1 MYHGTTYSRAKSIV
15 AEGWIYRTNGNRAV
29 YRNTEPGFVSLAA
42 RPIEA
47 AEFAARAYLNERL
60 HNGTQKLVV
69 FEVDVNA
76 NTVALDKKETDN
88 PSTEWAVRHP
98 EQTGPYYRCDT
109 DLPRWCVTRW
119 LLLQFV
125 SPQDRWDFIDERIEL
140 KDAGLAD
147 QQWRRSLSA
156 LQKNSA
162 GTVPALFWSESM
174 RFLLSRYFCRPWWL
188 SCAGR
193 GSKYVCGYGCCLV

>member
-1 MYHGTTYSRAKSIV
+1 M
-15 AEGWIYRTNGNRAV
+15 
-29 YRNTEPGFVSLAA
+29 SLAA

-76 NTVALDKKETDN
+76 NTVALDKSETDN

-109 DLPRWCVTRW
+109 DLP
-119 LLLQFV
+119 
-125 SPQDRWDFIDERIEL
+125 
-140 KDAGLAD
+140 AGALPAGCFFSSFP
-147 QQWRRSLSA
+147 RRTGGILST
-156 LQKNSA
+156 SA
-162 GTVPALFWSESM
+162 SN
-174 RFLLSRYFCRPWWL
+174 
-188 SCAGR
+188 
-193 GSKYVCGYGCCLV
+193 

>member
-69 FEVDVNA
+69 FEVDVNT
-76 NTVALDKKETDN
+76 NTVALDKKGC
-88 PSTEWAVRHP
+88 PFLFCP
-98 EQTGPYYRCDT
+98 K
-109 DLPRWCVTRW
+109 PRYW
-119 LLLQFV
+119 
-125 SPQDRWDFIDERIEL
+125 
-140 KDAGLAD
+140 
-147 QQWRRSLSA
+147 
-156 LQKNSA
+156 
-162 GTVPALFWSESM
+162 
-174 RFLLSRYFCRPWWL
+174 Y
-188 SCAGR
+188 
-193 GSKYVCGYGCCLV
+193 

>member
-1 MYHGTTYSRAKSIV
+1 MKNKKNGYGILTAVILVAVIAIGVFIV
-15 AEGWIYRTNGNRAV
+15 L
-29 YRNTEPGFVSLAA
+29 GFM
-42 RPIEA
+42 
-47 AEFAARAYLNERL
+47 
-60 HNGTQKLVV
+60 
-69 FEVDVNA
+69 
-76 NTVALDKKETDN
+76 DKKETEN

-156 LQKNSA
+156 LQ
-162 GTVPALFWSESM
+162 
-174 RFLLSRYFCRPWWL
+174 
-188 SCAGR
+188 
-193 GSKYVCGYGCCLV
+193 

>member
-1 MYHGTTYSRAKSIV
+1 M
-15 AEGWIYRTNGNRAV
+15 
-29 YRNTEPGFVSLAA
+29 
-42 RPIEA
+42 
-47 AEFAARAYLNERL
+47 
-60 HNGTQKLVV
+60 
-69 FEVDVNA
+69 DVNA

-156 LQKNSA
+156 LQ
-162 GTVPALFWSESM
+162 
-174 RFLLSRYFCRPWWL
+174 
-188 SCAGR
+188 
-193 GSKYVCGYGCCLV
+193 

>member
-88 PSTEWAVRHP
+88 PSTDWAVRHP

-156 LQKNSA
+156 LQ
-162 GTVPALFWSESM
+162 
-174 RFLLSRYFCRPWWL
+174 
-188 SCAGR
+188 
-193 GSKYVCGYGCCLV
+193 

>member
-29 YRNTEPGFVSLAA
+29 YRNTE
-42 RPIEA
+42 
-47 AEFAARAYLNERL
+47 RL

-76 NTVALDKKETDN
+76 NTVALDKRETDN

-156 LQKNSA
+156 LQ
-162 GTVPALFWSESM
+162 
-174 RFLLSRYFCRPWWL
+174 
-188 SCAGR
+188 
-193 GSKYVCGYGCCLV
+193 

>member
-76 NTVALDKKETDN
+76 NTVALDKRETDN
-88 PSTEWAVRHP
+88 PSTECVIPSRP
-98 EQTGPYYRCDT
+98 GRITGAIRICRAGA
-109 DLPRWCVTRW
+109 LP
-119 LLLQFV
+119 
-125 SPQDRWDFIDERIEL
+125 
-140 KDAGLAD
+140 AGCFFSSFP
-147 QQWRRSLSA
+147 RRTGGILST
-156 LQKNSA
+156 SA
-162 GTVPALFWSESM
+162 SN
-174 RFLLSRYFCRPWWL
+174 
-188 SCAGR
+188 
-193 GSKYVCGYGCCLV
+193 

>member
-1 MYHGTTYSRAKSIV
+1 MKGCVKERRWKQRDIV
-15 AEGWIYRTNGNRAV
+15 PWNDIF
-29 YRNTEPGFVSLAA
+29 PGEIDCCGGMDLSDQRKPGGLPQYGAGLCVAGCTSH
-42 RPIEA
+42 RGGGICR
-47 AEFAARAYLNERL
+47 RAYLNERL

-69 FEVDVNA
+69 FEVDVNT

-156 LQKNSA
+156 LQ
-162 GTVPALFWSESM
+162 
-174 RFLLSRYFCRPWWL
+174 
-188 SCAGR
+188 
-193 GSKYVCGYGCCLV
+193 

>member
-76 NTVALDKKETDN
+76 NTVALDKRETDN

-125 SPQDRWDFIDERIEL
+125 SPQ
-140 KDAGLAD
+140 
-147 QQWRRSLSA
+147 
-156 LQKNSA
+156 
-162 GTVPALFWSESM
+162 
-174 RFLLSRYFCRPWWL
+174 
-188 SCAGR
+188 
-193 GSKYVCGYGCCLV
+193 

>member
-69 FEVDVNA
+69 SEVDDHA

-88 PSTEWAVRHP
+88 PSTEWAGCVIPSRPGRITGAENGSAALVRYP
-98 EQTGPYYRCDT
+98 LGCFFSSFPRRTGG
-109 DLPRWCVTRW
+109 
-119 LLLQFV
+119 
-125 SPQDRWDFIDERIEL
+125 I
-140 KDAGLAD
+140 
-147 QQWRRSLSA
+147 LST
-156 LQKNSA
+156 SA
-162 GTVPALFWSESM
+162 SN
-174 RFLLSRYFCRPWWL
+174 
-188 SCAGR
+188 
-193 GSKYVCGYGCCLV
+193 

>member
-1 MYHGTTYSRAKSIV
+1 MKGCVKERRWKQRDIV
-15 AEGWIYRTNGNRAV
+15 PWNDIFPGEIDCCGGMDLSDQRKPGGLPQYGAGLCVAGCTSHRGGGICRPGLSERTPAQRHAEAGGVRGGCQCQYR
-29 YRNTEPGFVSLAA
+29 GF
-42 RPIEA
+42 
-47 AEFAARAYLNERL
+47 
-60 HNGTQKLVV
+60 GQ
-69 FEVDVNA
+69 
-76 NTVALDKKETDN
+76 KETDN

-156 LQKNSA
+156 LQ
-162 GTVPALFWSESM
+162 
-174 RFLLSRYFCRPWWL
+174 
-188 SCAGR
+188 
-193 GSKYVCGYGCCLV
+193 

>member
-29 YRNTEPGFVSLAA
+29 YRNRSRALCRWCTSHRGGGICRPGLSERTPAQRHA
-42 RPIEA
+42 EA
-47 AEFAARAYLNERL
+47 GGVRGGCQCQY
-60 HNGTQKLVV
+60 
-69 FEVDVNA
+69 
-76 NTVALDKKETDN
+76 VALDKKETDN

-156 LQKNSA
+156 LQ
-162 GTVPALFWSESM
+162 
-174 RFLLSRYFCRPWWL
+174 
-188 SCAGR
+188 
-193 GSKYVCGYGCCLV
+193 

>member
-15 AEGWIYRTNGNRAV
+15 AEGWIYRAGASRTA
-29 YRNTEPGFVSLAA
+29 YRNMAPGFVALAA

-47 AEFAARAYLNERL
+47 AEFSARAYLNERL

-76 NTVALDKKETDN
+76 NTVAVDKRETDN

-98 EQTGPYYRCDT
+98 GQAGPYYRCDT

-119 LLLQFV
+119 LLLQFN
-125 SPQDRWDFIDERIEL
+125 SSQERWDFIDENIEL
-140 KDAGLAD
+140 KDAGLTD

-156 LQKNSA
+156 LQ
-162 GTVPALFWSESM
+162 
-174 RFLLSRYFCRPWWL
+174 
-188 SCAGR
+188 
-193 GSKYVCGYGCCLV
+193 

>member
-1 MYHGTTYSRAKSIV
+1 MSAIRAQ
-15 AEGWIYRTNGNRAV
+15 RTNTASFFRSICKRLFCLTAGR
-29 YRNTEPGFVSLAA
+29 REIFRRSGG
-42 RPIEA
+42 
-47 AEFAARAYLNERL
+47 AYLNERL

-69 FEVDVNA
+69 FEVDVNT

-156 LQKNSA
+156 LQ
-162 GTVPALFWSESM
+162 
-174 RFLLSRYFCRPWWL
+174 
-188 SCAGR
+188 
-193 GSKYVCGYGCCLV
+193 

>member
-76 NTVALDKKETDN
+76 NTVALSFPQRKTENNYVNTTN
-88 PSTEWAVRHP
+88 ISTNS
-98 EQTGPYYRCDT
+98 
-109 DLPRWCVTRW
+109 
-119 LLLQFV
+119 V
-125 SPQDRWDFIDERIEL
+125 SSL
-140 KDAGLAD
+140 KM
-147 QQWRRSLSA
+147 
-156 LQKNSA
+156 
-162 GTVPALFWSESM
+162 LFSS
-174 RFLLSRYFCRPWWL
+174 
-188 SCAGR
+188 
-193 GSKYVCGYGCCLV
+193 

>member
-29 YRNTEPGFVSLAA
+29 YRNTEP
-42 RPIEA
+42 
-47 AEFAARAYLNERL
+47 ERL

-156 LQKNSA
+156 LQ
-162 GTVPALFWSESM
+162 
-174 RFLLSRYFCRPWWL
+174 
-188 SCAGR
+188 
-193 GSKYVCGYGCCLV
+193 